1 MLAFFHFAKST
12 GVRECASR
20 ALDTDTCRS
29 RTVMTRRTESGLD
42 RTEIITLIS
51 NGTRT
56 TIITC
61 FGPEI
66 AVEGP
71 KRTGIHDS

>member
-1 MLAFFHFAKST
+1 
-12 GVRECASR
+12 
-20 ALDTDTCRS
+20 
-29 RTVMTRRTESGLD
+29 MTRRTESGLD